1 MKVKKPGRTFASAAV
16 IAATALGTAVATA
29 GTAHAGNVQLTAYRH
44 LQCNA
49 RGVTILP
56 LIPEGGG
63 VFPCGDRFNAFMP
76 RASINGLTHV
86 FAVGADYAV
95 WVYYGT
101 QWQSLGGRVG
111 RDWVSIHEISDSSLT
126 LQVYDTNTN
135 SWYNTR
141 DSVGRWTGWHR

>member
-1 MKVKKPGRTFASAAV
+1 MRVKKRGRTLASAAV
-16 IAATALGTAVATA
+16 VAATMLGSAVGTA
-29 GTAHAGNVQLTAYRH
+29 GTAHASNEQLTAYRH
-44 LQCNA
+44 LQCNTS
-49 RGVTILP
+49 GVTIEP

-76 RASINGLTHV
+76 RVSINGLTHV

-111 RDWVSIHEISDSSLT
+111 RDWVMIHEISDSSLT
-126 LQVYDTNTN
+126 LKVYDTNTN
-135 SWYNTR
+135 LWYNTR
-141 DSVGRWTGWHR
+141 DSAGRWTGWHR